1 MKNIL
6 TTYKSHPIY
15 NFRFG
20 MVCISSLLF
29 SASYNML
36 IPELPSYLTSLG
48 GVQYIGYIIALFTLT
63 AGLSRPFSGR
73 LTDTIGRIP
82 IMVFGTLVCVFCGLL
97 YPAMNSILG
106 FLVLRLFHGFST
118 GFKPTATSAYVADI
132 TPKQLLGTAMGM
144 QSLFYSTG
152 MAVGPALGS
161 FIKLHWSFDVLFYIS
176 SVFALLSML
185 VIINMPESLQ
195 PRKKFKWSILKIG
208 ITDVIERRVLPAA
221 FITLLVYSSFGVV
234 LTIIPDYTIA
244 LGIVNKGMFFIVFT
258 IASLLIRF
266 IAGKASD
273 IYGREPIITIGL
285 LFLVISTVV
294 LGIADNVVVFIAGAV
309 LYGFAMGG
317 LSPSLNAWTIDM
329 SVPEARGK
337 AMATMFIALEAGIG
351 LGAFLAG
358 GYYNGSVATIEN
370 IFVMLSVVSGIG
382 IVYML
387 MKLVKKWNKK

>member
-97 YPAMNSILG
+97 YPAMSSILG

-152 MAVGPALGS
+152 MAIGPALGS
-161 FIKLHWSFDVLFYIS
+161 LIKLHWSFDVLFYIS

-358 GYYNGSVATIEN
+358 AYYNGSVATIGN
-370 IFVMLSVVSGIG
+370 IFIMLSVVSGIG